1 MQSSIRNNSIAR
13 SLVLKPEPFNAQS
26 LFVFSSCK
34 WVPDFSV
41 SYSFTLESLE
51 MFCIIFRFFFVI
63 FFFNLIVRSSS
74 LSANGRI
81 EIQIGIENGM
91 CSSGKSGRHPICS
104 PTNVMDIFTRMSLS
118 KFCTYSLFLWCYYSV
133 LFLDRQ
139 YFFSFLFFLYNWLF
153 SFRSV
158 DVSFRSILQ

>member
-1 MQSSIRNNSIAR
+1 M
-13 SLVLKPEPFNAQS
+13 
-26 LFVFSSCK
+26 
-34 WVPDFSV
+34 PDFSV

-51 MFCIIFRFFFVI
+51 IFCI
-63 FFFNLIVRSSS
+63 FFFNLIVRFSS

-118 KFCTYSLFLWCYYSV
+118 KFCTYSLFFMML
-133 LFLDRQ
+133 LFGFIFRPTVFFF
-139 YFFSFLFFLYNWLF
+139 FFSFFYTIDCFPSVLSMYLFVQSYNSGKFVLRL
-153 SFRSV
+153 S
-158 DVSFRSILQ
+158 